1 MVVEIL
7 LNGPFST
14 FNLNGIAQNTESGRE
29 WRQGR
34 RMTILVLARISVHPR
49 LDLVNLDLVKY
60 SI

>member
-34 RMTILVLARISVHPR
+34 RMTILVLARISVPQVYKNNTHMN
-49 LDLVNLDLVKY
+49 V
-60 SI
+60 

>member
-29 WRQGR
+29 CRPR
-34 RMTILVLARISVHPR
+34 RMTILVLARISVPQ
-49 LDLVNLDLVKY
+49 VYKK
-60 SI
+60 